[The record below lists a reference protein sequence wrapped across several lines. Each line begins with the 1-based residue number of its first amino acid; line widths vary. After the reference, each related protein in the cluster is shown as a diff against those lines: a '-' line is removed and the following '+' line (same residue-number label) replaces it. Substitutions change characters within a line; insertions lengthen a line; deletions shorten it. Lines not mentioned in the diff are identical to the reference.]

1 MLSDFLWLKSPC
13 TLTRNIRMGPTR
25 LNVLSETRRGLVVL
39 TLITRP
45 ETDLI
50 GIDFLCN
57 MLTYANTE
65 VRAPQTTQDTVLN
78 KSDHLI

>member
-1 MLSDFLWLKSPC
+1 
-13 TLTRNIRMGPTR
+13 MGPTR
-25 LNVLSETRRGLVVL
+25 LNVLSETRLR
-39 TLITRP
+39 LITRP

-65 VRAPQTTQDTVLN
+65 LRAPQTTQDTVLN